1 MVLKD
6 KVEGGVLEVIWIE
19 GGESLE
25 VLWYHDKGCKTNV
38 PLFGGAHLIY
48 IVF

>member
-1 MVLKD
+1 VLKD

-25 VLWYHDKGCKTNV
+25 VL
-38 PLFGGAHLIY
+38 
-48 IVF
+48 

>member
-1 MVLKD
+1 MPRRKLEEDNLMVKRWTMVLKD

-25 VLWYHDKGCKTNV
+25 VL
-38 PLFGGAHLIY
+38 
-48 IVF
+48 